1 LTELGTSLDQFE
13 CSWFY
18 SDSMNDMPLLKRVTN
33 PVATNPDP
41 RLAAVAK
48 QVGWPIL
55 QLFS

>member
-1 LTELGTSLDQFE
+1 
-13 CSWFY
+13 
-18 SDSMNDMPLLKRVTN
+18 MNDMPLLKRVTN